1 MDASENPIELR
12 AEMEELREMPRCAV
26 DASVTLVLLARGT
39 MMVGRMTEL
48 GLSGC
53 RVLLPK
59 SLTNAVSSA
68 AECTFRIHG
77 VAFRLG
83 GVIDSTRDNLVSLE
97 FSTMSSRNR
106 DDLVQV
112 LCEVGLE
119 NHASENHASLPS
131 AAPPPRAEIKL
142 PAKPSIQRSIA
153 APVQAP
159 PVVRAAAPA
168 VPAPASQFVSA
179 PAQNALPPRRGR
191 DRRAAHRCG
200 VDTSA
205 LIDLINVGSKLSG
218 QIVDLSVG
226 GCRIRTTEK
235 FPVGIYTRVET
246 EFQLHGLPFR
256 LGGVIQ
262 AIHDRNTV
270 GIRFLDMSERKR
282 NQVAELVEE
291 MDESQP

>member
-1 MDASENPIELR
+1 MDASANPIEFK
-12 AEMEELREMPRCAV
+12 AEIEELREMPRCAV
-26 DASVTLVLLARGT
+26 DASVTLVQLARGT

-53 RVLLPK
+53 RVILPK

-68 AECTFRIHG
+68 VECTFRIHG

-83 GVIDSTRDNLVSLE
+83 GVIHSIQDNLVGLE

-119 NHASENHASLPS
+119 NPASPPS

-142 PAKPSIQRSIA
+142 PAKSALQASIA
-153 APVQAP
+153 APARVLPMVHAP
-159 PVVRAAAPA
+159 AQQIVA
-168 VPAPASQFVSA
+168 VPAQS
-179 PAQNALPPRRGR
+179 ALPPRRGR

-205 LIDLINVGSKLSG
+205 LIDLISVGSKLSG

-270 GIRFLDMSERKR
+270 GIRFLDMSDRKR

-291 MDESQP
+291 MDESQS

>member
-1 MDASENPIELR
+1 MDASANPIELK
-12 AEMEELREMPRCAV
+12 AEIEELREMPRCAV
-26 DASVTLVLLARGT
+26 DASVTLVQLARGT

-53 RVLLPK
+53 RVILPK

-68 AECTFRIHG
+68 VECTFRIHG

-83 GVIDSTRDNLVSLE
+83 GVIHSIQDNLVGLE

-119 NHASENHASLPS
+119 NHASPPS

-142 PAKPSIQRSIA
+142 PAKSALQASIA
-153 APVQAP
+153 APARVLPMVHAP
-159 PVVRAAAPA
+159 AQQIVA
-168 VPAPASQFVSA
+168 VPAQS
-179 PAQNALPPRRGR
+179 ALPPRRGR

-270 GIRFLDMSERKR
+270 GIRFLDMSDRKR

-291 MDESQP
+291 MDESQS

>member
-1 MDASENPIELR
+1 MDAFENPIELT
-12 AEMEELREMPRCAV
+12 AEIEELREMPRCAIDV
-26 DASVTLVLLARGT
+26 SVTLVLLARGT
-39 MMVGRMTEL
+39 MMVGRITEL

-59 SLTNAVSSA
+59 SLANAVSSA
-68 AECTFRIHG
+68 VECSFRIHG

-83 GVIDSTRDNLVSLE
+83 GVIDSTRDNLVGLE

-119 NHASENHASLPS
+119 NHETENFASVPS
-131 AAPPPRAEIKL
+131 AVPPPRAEIRL
-142 PAKPSIQRSIA
+142 LAKPSIPASTA
-153 APVQAP
+153 APVKAP
-159 PVVRAAAPA
+159 PVV
-168 VPAPASQFVSA
+168 PAPQVVSA
-179 PAQNALPPRRGR
+179 SAQSALPPRRGR

-218 QIVDLSVG
+218 TIVDLSIG

-262 AIHDRNTV
+262 AIHDRSTV
-270 GIRFLDMSERKR
+270 GIRFLDMSQRKR
-282 NQVAELVEE
+282 DQVAELIEE
-291 MDESQP
+291 MDESHP